1 MSIKA
6 NSKLGQLR
14 KNVNIYMSCI
24 QETFEA
30 LGHFFIWGDL
40 NL

>member
-1 MSIKA
+1 VECNK
-6 NSKLGQLR
+6 KLAIEK
-14 KNVNIYMSCI
+14 KNVNIYMSGI